1 MQVWSEWISYLKVL
15 SDKGNKARENYK
27 GGRDLND
34 FVAFINKKL
43 RMLALFCSE
52 RINP

>member
-1 MQVWSEWISYLKVL
+1 MQVWSEWIPYLK
-15 SDKGNKARENYK
+15 KGNKAREDYK

-34 FVAFINKKL
+34 FVAFINKKM